1 MPADRP
7 SSDPI
12 LFSSLNDV
20 SILKLNGRGS
30 MNNVHCFVSVC
41 KGAIEA
47 GQKKIV
53 IDFESCNGLDSTFM
67 GSLIEIEDNMKE
79 KNGELL
85 LIRVNDKVRELL
97 DMLGILEIVK
107 IDNTLQLP
115 KVLRFEIVTA
125 FEISDSERIRL
136 IHSAHKKLVESNP
149 DNLKQFGNFL
159 KALESEI
166 GDL

>member
-12 LFSSLNDV
+12 LFSSLSDV

-41 KGAIEA
+41 NEAVQA
-47 GQKKIV
+47 GQRKIV
-53 IDFESCNGLDSTFM
+53 IDFELCNGLDSTFM
-67 GSLIEIEDNMKE
+67 GSLVEIDDCMKE
-79 KNGELL
+79 NDGELL
-85 LIRVNDKVRELL
+85 LIRVNDKVKELL
-97 DMLGILEIVK
+97 NMLGVLEIVK
-107 IDNTLQLP
+107 IDDALRLP
-115 KVLRFEIVTA
+115 KNLKFETIA
-125 FEISDSERIRL
+125 PYEISDSERIKL

-159 KALESEI
+159 KALESEL
-166 GDL
+166 DDM